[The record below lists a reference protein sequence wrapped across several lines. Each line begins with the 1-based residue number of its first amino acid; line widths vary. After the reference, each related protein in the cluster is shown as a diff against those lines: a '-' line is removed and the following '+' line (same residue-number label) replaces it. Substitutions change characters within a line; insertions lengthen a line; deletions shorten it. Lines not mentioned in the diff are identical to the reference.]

1 MKYIKYTTYIF
12 IAAIVFTCIDTSA
25 YQQWYNYA
33 AIEIPAFNGYWQT
46 TKTKSKDNYG
56 NQLMYETG
64 ATESGT
70 AVTQPMAATV
80 IRNTDPVRLAD
91 RYVALK
97 KDKNV
102 ILPDSATVGSYHL
115 KIKVDKWVLL
125 PTYFS
130 GTWVVDQ

>member
-1 MKYIKYTTYIF
+1 
-12 IAAIVFTCIDTSA
+12 
-25 YQQWYNYA
+25 
-33 AIEIPAFNGYWQT
+33 
-46 TKTKSKDNYG
+46 
-56 NQLMYETG
+56 MYETG

-70 AVTQPMAATV
+70 AVTQPMATTV
-80 IRNTDPVRLAD
+80 IRNTDPARLAD

-102 ILPDSATVGSYHL
+102 ILPDSATVGSYYL